1 MAQSLLLKCLS
12 GHALPAELLLKNC
25 IMILTKKYYSINQLW
40 ANKEP
45 ESSYLE
51 ADFLVVHFYQ
61 EGKKKKAIALLH
73 KHSLQTV
80 MC

>member
-61 EGKKKKAIALLH
+61 EGKKKKSNSAV
-73 KHSLQTV
+73 T
-80 MC
+80 